1 VTEPVVKEYSKM
13 DIPPT
18 MAAEMALA
26 RQNVAMSVMKQA
38 ADMQKQVA
46 AILEQA
52 LSAAP
57 PAGRG
62 GSVDVSA

>member
-1 VTEPVVKEYSKM
+1 M

-26 RQNVAMSVMKQA
+26 RQNVAMSVMKNA

-52 LSAAP
+52 LSATP
-57 PAGRG
+57 PSGRG

>member
-1 VTEPVVKEYSKM
+1 M

-26 RQNVAMSVMKQA
+26 RQNVTMSVMKNA

-52 LSAAP
+52 LTAAP
-57 PAGRG
+57 SSGRG
-62 GSVDVSA
+62 GSVDLSA